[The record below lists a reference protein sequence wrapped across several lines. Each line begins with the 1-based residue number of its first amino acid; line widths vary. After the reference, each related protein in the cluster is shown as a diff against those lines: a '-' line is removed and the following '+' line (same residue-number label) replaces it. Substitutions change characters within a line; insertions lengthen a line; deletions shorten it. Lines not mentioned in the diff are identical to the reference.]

1 MGVRSRDVFASSEL
15 LIVFVPSFEIQ
26 SHRTVLRFAQAVYD
40 QAWKVFHDKQ
50 VQFNNMT

>member
-26 SHRTVLRFAQAVYD
+26 SHRTVLRFAQVYD